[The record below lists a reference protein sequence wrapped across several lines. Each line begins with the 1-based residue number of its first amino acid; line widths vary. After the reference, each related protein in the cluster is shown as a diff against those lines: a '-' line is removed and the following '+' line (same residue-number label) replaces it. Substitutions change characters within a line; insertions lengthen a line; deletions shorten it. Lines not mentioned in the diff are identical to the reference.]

1 MKWQDSKK
9 SMSSSKCSVS
19 QKDFQLLNTSSLRDI
34 CENRNFTDVTLI
46 CNDFIN
52 FEAHK
57 IILSSQSGFFSR
69 ILKAVE
75 KRDLVIYLPNLS
87 SEQFSLILEFLYFGK
102 TEVHERDLENFLSL
116 CKQLEIR
123 DISDKIDYAGQ
134 AIAKEGYKDG
144 NLAIEKCQMKRQANG
159 KFPCDQCDYQ
169 SVYRSGVTRHQK
181 AIHLGIKHSCDECP
195 KEYGSLSDLRLH
207 RNNAHEGV
215 SYPCNLCDKVFGTRK
230 NLMKHD
236 REHQGIGTTCPR
248 CEESFDSTNALW
260 LHIKKKHGGI
270 KYKCKLCDFGTKRK
284 FGLKEH
290 MFKEHP

>member
-1 MKWQDSKK
+1 MGDSNK

-19 QKDFQLLNTSSLRDI
+19 QKDFQLLNTSSLRQNWNDKS
-34 CENRNFTDVTLI
+34 FTDVTLV
-46 CNDFIN
+46 CNDFIS

-57 IILSSQSGFFSR
+57 IILSSQSSFFSK
-69 ILKAVE
+69 ILKRSE
-75 KRDLVIYLPNLS
+75 KKDLAIYLPNLS
-87 SEQFSLILEFLYFGK
+87 SEQLSVILEFLYFGQ
-102 TEVHERDLENFLSL
+102 TEVHEADLENFLSL

-123 DISDKIDYAGQ
+123 DISEKIDVADE
-134 AIAKEGYKDG
+134 AITKVGYKDG

-169 SVYRSGVTRHQK
+169 SVYRAGVTRHQK

-195 KEYGSLSDLRLH
+195 KEYGSLSDLKMH
-207 RNNAHEGV
+207 RINVHLGV
-215 SYPCNLCDKVFGTRK
+215 SNPCDLCDKVFGTCK
-230 NLMKHD
+230 NLMKHE

-248 CEESFDSTNALW
+248 CEDSFDSTNALW
-260 LHIKKKHGGI
+260 HHIKKKHGGI

-290 MFKEHP
+290 MFTEHP